1 MLNALQSP
9 SAALPKAE
17 QRAFYNMRVGIL
29 KETLGAEF
37 SPRAVAEDPLLTALQ
52 LKHGY
57 ALTCHKSQGGQW
69 AHVYL
74 DVELFSTTA
83 RDLSFL
89 RWLYTAISR
98 ATQRLVLISPPQEL
112 LTPES
117 YETLADDE
125 Y

>member
-1 MLNALQSP
+1 
-9 SAALPKAE
+9 
-17 QRAFYNMRVGIL
+17 
-29 KETLGAEF
+29 
-37 SPRAVAEDPLLTALQ
+37 
-52 LKHGY
+52 
-57 ALTCHKSQGGQW
+57 
-69 AHVYL
+69 VYL
-74 DVELFSTTA
+74 DVELFSTTV